1 MGCPVGQ
8 RIPANRDTNV
18 SRLLGATASN
28 LKSGVKAHLGHSVL
42 DHFLAGQIALVT
54 NEQLVNA
61 LDGITVDLL
70 QPLLDV
76 GEGV

>member
-1 MGCPVGQ
+1 MSAGCWGD
-8 RIPANRDTNV
+8 A
-18 SRLLGATASN
+18 GN
-28 LKSGVKAHLGHSVL
+28 LKSGAKAHLGHRVL

-54 NEQLVNA
+54 NEQLVHA
-61 LDGITVDLL
+61 LNGVTVDLL